1 MRSYLFV
8 PADSERKLAKA
19 ADIGADCLL
28 IDLEDSV
35 SHRRK
40 SEARAMAHDYLLAA
54 CDRVSGPK
62 LIVRVNAL
70 NSGLIE
76 EDLAAVIPA
85 APHGILLPKAEGGAD
100 VQHLATL
107 IEVAEVRA
115 GLASGSTRIHAIVSE
130 SAVGVLKAGTY
141 NDMTPRLEAMSWG
154 GEDLSADLGVATN
167 RDEAGRYTDV
177 FRYAR
182 SLTLLG
188 SAAAGVMAVDTVF
201 TDFRDSDGLEAECR
215 AAVRDGFSG
224 KLAIHPGQ
232 VKIINRVFTPEPEA
246 IARATKIVS
255 LFEEAGE
262 EAGVLSLDGKMIDR
276 PHLKQA
282 ERILAR
288 ARAAGLISA

>member
-19 ADIGADCLL
+19 GDTGADCLL

-35 SHRRK
+35 SYRRK
-40 SEARAMAHDYLLAA
+40 SEARAMARDYLLAA
-54 CDRVSGPK
+54 RDRAAGPK

-76 EDLAAVIPA
+76 DDLAAVIAA

-107 IEVAEVRA
+107 IEVAEARA
-115 GLASGSTRIHAIVSE
+115 GLAAGSTRIHAIVSE
-130 SAVGVLKAGTY
+130 SATGVLQAGRY
-141 NDMTPRLEAMSWG
+141 AGMTHRLEAMSWG
-154 GEDLSADLGVATN
+154 GEDLSADLGVETN
-167 RDEAGRYTDV
+167 RDETGRYTDV

-188 SAAAGVMAVDTVF
+188 AAAAGVMAVDTVF
-201 TDFRDSDGLEAECR
+201 TDFRDPQGLEAECR

-224 KLAIHPGQ
+224 KLAIHPDQ
-232 VKIINRVFTPEPEA
+232 VAVINRAFTPEPEA
-246 IARATKIVS
+246 VARAAKIVT

-288 ARAAGLISA
+288 ARAAGLLSA